1 MATEV
6 GSIYTAWK
14 LDPSDLKKGLIA
26 VNYEIKSTEKAGAAS
41 ARALGQVYVDQ
52 AKKIQQSSN
61 SIAQLQD
68 RFDRLRKLL
77 ENSRLGSDRF
87 ESLRQATMKA
97 SQELEAAR
105 KQASLLTDQTN
116 QSSRA
121 MDLFRGV
128 ATTLAGGAALGALE
142 TGIVNLADTS
152 QRLENTFLG
161 LSAVVRRNLGAE
173 AVPEARKQVSDLA
186 RELNLSDAAVAKSTK
201 DLVSMGFQLDQVSQ
215 ILRTTADM
223 AVTGR
228 QAHLD
233 MDGALNQ
240 FTEGLKNNM
249 STLTDAAG
257 MTENLSSI
265 YKKLGIT
272 TEELNDKQ
280 NGQIARQKLA
290 NYLMQ
295 EGAAFAGQ
303 AAEAAQ
309 GYAGA
314 TGSLDKATIE
324 FQASLGAIYKDEL
337 TPVLFAL
344 ADVTKEVADFTT
356 ELGPA
361 GKAAVITGTGIA
373 GLASASA
380 AALPAVAAMIDAFK
394 RVKASLDTAALGA
407 AGKWAAILGPLALGV
422 TAMTFV
428 AYAVI
433 KVREERDERDTAQRV
448 GTGKSLSS
456 GEYIKDLE
464 NQIEEIKNSVEAR
477 KALGQQMTAEDERE
491 LRTDENRIRIFSDRL
506 EKLRTYYDE
515 SGRVRE
521 EYAQRIVAL
530 NERIKGAESF
540 ESAKGAIEELDRLI
554 SEVSDKRVAS
564 GLKKSLSDFS
574 LEDSKKIA
582 QDWVNG
588 LSQGV
593 NEAKEKTNIN
603 VNLGLG
609 KGDAQKDPFFEQWKK
624 SNEETAEII
633 FDAQATISQ
642 NKAKAIADINAFI
655 AQQGADGALSA
666 DATIEQIQD
675 RLAGLSAEFQL
686 PVNAIVTTDV
696 DSLREAQQRVTEIL
710 ASNNADSDKLRLA
723 IAKDLAAQKDKE
735 GRLIQYIEQTQR
747 EIVSLEAQGMQNS
760 QQYAVAQERLAA
772 ASERA
777 AKNMRGFFGAF
788 GSQASAQIDAIE
800 SKYEAG
806 VERIEQLG
814 LKGTQKIAAET
825 TLTLGRVQAYGEAI
839 GGSIVN
845 LLNSTA
851 QLAQAKLANI
861 QQKLNTFADLA
872 SVLAQREQERA
883 DEAFEA
889 EMDRLD
895 AEYAAIEEAER
906 EHQQRMSELR
916 EEQDAALKTERDQKF
931 NAYVA
936 DLHAQYE
943 AERDLRLAGIQ
954 DEELRKQIEEDLW
967 MQFLEDKKQA
977 STDFDAWM
985 AEQKAA
991 NDEEM
996 SEKEDEKAQSDLEK
1010 KKALDEQ
1017 RKALEDKKEAE
1028 DKARANRAA
1037 KLQAAI
1043 QLMEWQ
1049 SGKAAFE
1056 AQKQA
1061 QIAQAMLALSTTI
1074 AQAAVASAAII
1085 AGVSA
1090 GGAQAAAAAGPAA
1103 PAVMAAYIGMGTGMA
1118 LGVTAIIAG
1127 LSMYANLQSLQAAQS
1142 QQYPPPPVAAL
1153 AAFADGG
1160 IADRPAIFGER
1171 GRELAIP
1178 MYDNP
1183 GKDFGALKDAIARE
1197 LVSGAPAGNSYSFQ
1211 NTFHFHEAVAGPE
1224 IVDYVSR
1231 ELVREMEAARG

>member
-41 ARALGQVYVDQ
+41 ARALGQVYVEQ
-52 AKKIQQSSN
+52 AKKIQQSSS

-87 ESLRQATMKA
+87 ESLRQATVKA
-97 SQELEAAR
+97 SQELENAR
-105 KQASLLTDQTN
+105 RQASLLTDSTS

-121 MDLFRGV
+121 MELFRGV
-128 ATTLAGGAALGALE
+128 ATSLAGGAGLIGLKNGITALAE
-142 TGIVNLADTS
+142 TS
-152 QRLENTFLG
+152 QRLENTFIG
-161 LSAVVRRNLGAE
+161 LSAVVRKNLGAE

-201 DLVSMGFQLDQVSQ
+201 DLVTMGFQLDQVSQ

-272 TEELNDKQ
+272 TEELNDQQ

-295 EGAAFAGQ
+295 QGAAFAGQ

-324 FQASLGAIYKDEL
+324 FQASLGAIYKDAL

-344 ADVTKEVADFTT
+344 ADATKGVAEFTSS
-356 ELGPA
+356 LGPA

-373 GLASASA
+373 GIASA
-380 AALPAVAAMIDAFK
+380 ATAALPVVAFMINEFKKVKQTLDA
-394 RVKASLDTAALGA
+394 AALGA
-407 AGKWAAILGPLALGV
+407 AGKWAAILGPLAVGV
-422 TAMTFV
+422 SALTFTIYYV
-428 AYAVI
+428 R
-433 KVREERDERDTAQRV
+433 KVREEREAEAEKQIVEGITNQLKESGGKEIAVALQTQVDTVREAMKAGVREDIV
-448 GTGKSLSS
+448 TSV
-456 GEYIKDLE
+456 KDLE
-464 NQIEEIKNSVEAR
+464 N
-477 KALGQQMTAEDERE
+477 M
-491 LRTDENRIRIFSDRL
+491 LRAYKVNVGILS
-506 EKLRTYYDE
+506 YE
-515 SGRVRE
+515 SG
-521 EYAQRIVAL
+521 
-530 NERIKGAESF
+530 GP
-540 ESAKGAIEELDRLI
+540 GAIENRLAAI
-554 SEVSDKRVAS
+554 GNA
-564 GLKKSLSDFS
+564 
-574 LEDSKKIA
+574 I
-582 QDWVNG
+582 
-588 LSQGV
+588 
-593 NEAKEKTNIN
+593 NEFQQKAKAEPHLFT
-603 VNLGLG
+603 GG

-624 SNEETAEII
+624 SNEETAKII
-633 FDAQATISQ
+633 FDAQSTISQ

-666 DATIEQIQD
+666 DATIEQIQE

-686 PVNAIVTTDV
+686 PVNAIVKTDV

-747 EIVSLEAQGMQNS
+747 EIVALEAQGLQNS
-760 QQYAVAQERLAA
+760 QQHAVAQERLAA

-777 AKNMRGFFGAF
+777 AKNLRGFFGTF

-806 VERIEQLG
+806 IERIEQLG
-814 LKGTQKIAAET
+814 LQGTQKIAAET

-839 GGSIVN
+839 GGSIVGV
-845 LLNSTA
+845 LNSVA
-851 QLAQAKLANI
+851 QLAQAQLANI
-861 QQKLNTFADLA
+861 QQKLKTAADLA
-872 SVLAQREQERA
+872 TVLAQREQDRA

-906 EHQQRMSELR
+906 EHQQRMRELR
-916 EEQDAALKTERDQKF
+916 EEQDAAIKTERDQKF

-936 DLHAQYE
+936 ELHAQYE

-967 MQFLEDKKQA
+967 LQFLEDKKQA

-985 AEQKAA
+985 AEQKAI

-996 SEKEDEKAQSDLEK
+996 TEQEEQKAKEELDK
-1010 KKALDEQ
+1010 KKALDAE
-1017 RKALEDKKEAE
+1017 RKALEEKKEAE
-1028 DKARANRAA
+1028 DKARAARAA
-1037 KLQAAI
+1037 KLQAAV

-1049 SGKAAFE
+1049 AGKGAFE
-1056 AQKQA
+1056 RQKQA
-1061 QIAQAMLALSTTI
+1061 QLASVGLQLGSSIMQAVQGAVAIMAGM
-1074 AQAAVASAAII
+1074 AAVGAALAVPTLGASVPTYMALGATLSSAFLGITT
-1085 AGVSA
+1085 ALATVSA
-1090 GGAQAAAAAGPAA
+1090 GTS
-1103 PAVMAAYIGMGTGMA
+1103 YS
-1118 LGVTAIIAG
+1118 AI
-1127 LSMYANLQSLQAAQS
+1127 SS
-1142 QQYPPPPVAAL
+1142 QQYPAPPVQAL

-1197 LVSGAPAGNSYSFQ
+1197 LVGGTQAGNTYDMSGMTINVMQ
-1211 NTFHFHEAVAGPE
+1211 PVDGPAL
-1224 IVDYVSR
+1224 VDYVSR